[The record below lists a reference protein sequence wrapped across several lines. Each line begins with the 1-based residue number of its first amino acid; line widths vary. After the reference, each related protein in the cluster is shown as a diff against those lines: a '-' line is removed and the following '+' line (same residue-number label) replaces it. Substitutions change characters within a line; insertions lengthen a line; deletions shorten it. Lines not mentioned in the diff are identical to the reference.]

1 MIKVKPINLPIIC
14 RNFPKSP
21 DSEVSRENLLD
32 TIDRIFIGGTDL
44 LIIEG
49 TEGIGKTTL
58 LAQYAKRHSGFA
70 LSLFIKPVSR
80 LSYSP
85 EYLREVLCE
94 QINCIVPKSQID
106 PNLVNDLLFQN
117 QLSKLQKIALRNKKV
132 FYFVIDGLD
141 DLPEEDFHIQ
151 NIILQEILPIGLEGF
166 HFLLSGDL
174 KKLSQ
179 NIQKTV
185 SCKSFPLPYF
195 SLDETKRYLKNLKL
209 DNHILEDIHKM
220 CHGVPEHLESVR
232 RLIQSGAKIQ
242 NIFDEDPDKL
252 PDFLGIEWRKIKEA
266 SNEQK
271 MVLALITFGRKI
283 YSTEEISR
291 ILSIDLPQVEES
303 LQSFTIL
310 KADSEKKCIDFVSE
324 SMRKFAS
331 KQLQDKKESV
341 TNFLIDDLLKDTES
355 DRTLNFLPDYYEQ
368 AGRFDDL
375 LNYLTPEYFSKILE
389 RSQSLYPMRQ
399 RAEMG
404 LMSSQKLNQD
414 IALMRFSMQ
423 KSVITELEKTEIW
436 KSEIEALMALKHY
449 DSALALVHSTIFKE
463 DKLYLLTTIAKIK
476 CEEGLSLE
484 PELLEE
490 IKLLYKQID
499 HKYLAKRATEIA
511 SNLIWFNPDLAIELI
526 DESINIQE
534 NEEDHDWAFAKLS
547 ILALTTNYNESL
559 PSDIVKRVQ
568 ARIRDPEIHKFT
580 QALSVFFGE
589 FSASKVIE
597 QTEKLELKNRLFF
610 IKNWINENK
619 KDEKTAD
626 VIDYAL
632 DLLIKNTPYTP
643 KTRDLREIAA
653 PLPYISDKKRA
664 KELLGRFDSLKG
676 TIENLGTTVDYV
688 QLQLLLARAES
699 KYDFEAASNR
709 VLEIYR
715 YIANIDELTTKSEC
729 FALIVSIFDK
739 IDAEGVLEK
748 KERILTVTKKEL
760 KSNLE
765 KLLNTTADHYNV
777 TKGIIKALSIS
788 KPNIAIEIAQL
799 LNTAMSRDLA
809 TLELIKTM
817 IEAPFNKID
826 FSLILEAINKI
837 EDIDFK
843 DEALIR
849 VIERLSE
856 VTETID
862 LEVVNKTLPIIN
874 SIKKI
879 SSAYLRCLAC
889 CFAYNFLKKKNT
901 DKYKSISLS
910 LLKQLDHAWEAIG
923 VGWVKVNA
931 GFRIAKS
938 FANTSN
944 ETANKYLNLTEQVK
958 DEISIDAEKPT
969 LVYIACLKLAIR
981 AFAGLLPR
989 DINTSEDMERL
1000 TRLIS
1005 YIPSNVEKAGLWG
1018 DIAII
1023 CFMNNHSDIGKG
1035 IVSNYLKLNIID
1047 ICDDD
1052 DKYQV
1057 ITKTS
1062 PALYFAHK
1070 QTAIEMIQQM
1080 PKCKHDEALNKI
1092 CDFILK
1098 KELPSD
1104 PYESLHGSGYILD
1117 YEEALDICELLNL
1130 MNTDT
1135 IIYKYIEDISNS
1147 IFLKR
1152 NRYCFTEQQ
1161 KIDIANRINKIIS
1174 NKLPDPKNIKHDGY
1188 KIIALAQIARIQH
1201 APSSVWNNLIESAR
1215 KIPNTADVAFVLCII
1230 STVLPS
1236 KLSSK
1241 RDEIIKEAIKLVEN
1255 INSDLDRTERFED
1268 IADMLVTIN
1277 EGASKE
1283 CLRLGIETSLRL
1295 NDPDLIYPTQR
1306 RIIDLAH
1313 KIKPS
1318 FAESLIDLVDTD
1330 PARRA
1335 AKNKDLKRHLE
1346 LLDLK
1351 HRMSDQTDLEL
1362 DSKIPKSMYPEAAWM
1377 NLGALNSGRTTTI
1390 HFKHF
1395 IPYIIV
1401 ASELP
1406 LSESYPILAWTIENT
1421 VKRLAN
1427 TPTAI
1432 TDIIPI
1438 FEATLLG
1445 AELASRIATR
1455 SSAKLKQ
1462 IKTQAIEPSAVS
1474 HSLVV
1479 KPGERDKAIQFI
1491 KGWFTQEE
1499 QEYLIICDPYFGVE
1513 DLEILQILLSI
1524 SPKCT
1529 VKILTS
1535 KKQQHQKNLSQ
1546 PLDETYRS
1554 HWHHISD
1561 QNPPETE
1568 VIIVGLES
1576 SGELPIHDRWW
1587 ITQNSGLSFGTS
1599 FNSLG
1604 INKISDI
1611 SILSIEESKLRENE
1625 INQYISREKRI
1636 HKNERLTY
1644 NLFSL

>member
-1 MIKVKPINLPIIC
+1 MSKVKPINLPIIC

-32 TIDRIFIGGTDL
+32 TIDRIFKGGSDL

-58 LAQYAKRHSGFA
+58 LAQYAKRHSDFA

-106 PNLVNDLLFQN
+106 PNLVNDLLLQN

-141 DLPEEDFHIQ
+141 DFPEEDFHIL

-174 KKLSQ
+174 KKLPQ

-242 NIFDEDPDKL
+242 NIFDEDPNKL

-283 YSTEEISR
+283 YSTKEISR
-291 ILSIDLPQVEES
+291 ILSMDLPQVEES

-341 TNFLIDDLLKDTES
+341 TNLLIDDLLKDTES

-404 LMSSQKLNQD
+404 LMSSQKLNKD

-476 CEEGLSLE
+476 CEEGLTLE
-484 PELLEE
+484 PELLKE
-490 IKLLYKQID
+490 IELLYKQIE

-534 NEEDHDWAFAKLS
+534 DEEYHDWAFAKLS
-547 ILALTTNYNESL
+547 ILALAANYKEFL
-559 PSDIVKRVQ
+559 PSDIAARVQ
-568 ARIRDPEIHKFT
+568 SRIRDPKLHKFT
-580 QALSVFFGE
+580 HALSMFFGE
-589 FSASKVIE
+589 FSASEVIE
-597 QTEKLELKNRLFF
+597 QAEKLELQNRLFF
-610 IKNWINENK
+610 IKNWVNK
-619 KDEKTAD
+619 NQSNEKTAD

-688 QLQLLLARAES
+688 RLQLLLAHTES

-709 VLEIYR
+709 VLEIYW
-715 YIANIDELTTKSEC
+715 YIADIDELTTKSEC
-729 FALIVSIFDK
+729 LAWMASTLNK
-739 IDAEGVLEK
+739 IDTQGILEEKEG
-748 KERILTVTKKEL
+748 ILTVTKKEL
-760 KSNLE
+760 KSNVKE
-765 KLLNTTADHYNV
+765 LLNTTADHYNV

-788 KPNIAIEIAQL
+788 KPNIAIEISQL

-809 TLELIKTM
+809 TLELIKIM

-843 DEALIR
+843 DEALIK

-879 SSAYLRCLAC
+879 SSAYLRCLAY
-889 CFAYNFLKKKNT
+889 CFAYSFLKKQNT
-901 DKYKSISLS
+901 GKYENISLS
-910 LLKQLDHAWEAIG
+910 LLKQLDHTWEAIG

-1035 IVSNYLKLNIID
+1035 IVSNHLKPNIID

-1135 IIYKYIEDISNS
+1135 TIYKYIEDISNS

-1161 KIDIANRINKIIS
+1161 KIDIANRINKIIL

-1188 KIIALAQIARIQH
+1188 KIVALTQIARIKH
-1201 APSSVWNNLIESAR
+1201 APPSVWNNLIESAR

-1230 STVLPS
+1230 STVLPT

-1362 DSKIPKSMYPEAAWM
+1362 NSKIPKSMYPEAAWM

-1395 IPYIIV
+1395 IPYIII

-1462 IKTQAIEPSAVS
+1462 IKTQAIETSAVS

-1499 QEYLIICDPYFGVE
+1499 QKYLKICDPYFGVE

-1529 VKILTS
+1529 VKIITS

-1546 PLDETYRS
+1546 PLDEAYRS

-1604 INKISDI
+1604 INKTSEV
-1611 SILSIEESKLRENE
+1611 SILSIEESKIRENE

-1636 HKNERLTY
+1636 HKNERLIY

>member
-14 RNFPKSP
+14 RNFPKSL
-21 DSEVSRENLLD
+21 DSEVYRENLLD
-32 TIDRIFIGGTDL
+32 TIDRTFKSNSKI

-49 TEGIGKTTL
+49 NEGIGKTTL
-58 LAQYAKRHSGFA
+58 LAQFAKRHADSA

-94 QINCIVPKSQID
+94 QINCIFPKSQID
-106 PNLVNDLLFQN
+106 SNLVNDLSMLN
-117 QLSKLQKIALRNKKV
+117 QLSKLQKFALINKKV
-132 FYFVIDGLD
+132 FYFVVDGLH
-141 DLPEEDFHIQ
+141 DLPEEAFRIQ
-151 NIILQEILPIGLEGF
+151 NIILQEILPTGIEGF
-166 HFLLSGDL
+166 HFLFSGDL
-174 KKLSQ
+174 KKIPQ
-179 NIQKTV
+179 HIQKTV

-220 CHGVPEHLESVR
+220 CQGIPEHLASVSR
-232 RLIQSGAKIQ
+232 IIQSGAKIQ

-252 PDFLGIEWRKIKEA
+252 PDFLGIEWQKIKEA
-266 SNEQK
+266 SKEQK
-271 MVLALITFGRKI
+271 MVLALITFGNKT

-291 ILSIDLPQVEES
+291 ILNLDLPQVEES
-303 LQSFTIL
+303 VQSFAIL
-310 KADSEKKCIDFVSE
+310 KADSENKCIDFISE
-324 SMRKFAS
+324 SMRRFAS
-331 KQLQDKKESV
+331 KQLEDNKEDV
-341 TNFLIDDLLKDTES
+341 TNFIIDDLLKDIES
-355 DRTLNFLPDYYEQ
+355 ERTLSSLPDYYEQ
-368 AGRFDDL
+368 AGRYNDL
-375 LNYLTPEYFSKILE
+375 LDYLNPEFFSKILE
-389 RSQSLYPMRQ
+389 RSQSLYPVRQ

-404 LMSSQKLNQD
+404 LKASQKLNQD

-449 DSALALVHSTIFKE
+449 ESALALVHSTIFKE
-463 DKLYLLTTIAKIK
+463 DKLYLLTTVAKIK
-476 CEEGLSLE
+476 CEEGKTLE
-484 PELLEE
+484 SELLKE
-490 IKLLYKQID
+490 IELLYKQID

-526 DESINIQE
+526 DESISIQE
-534 NEEDHDWAFAKLS
+534 YEEYHDWAIAKLS
-547 ILALTTNYNESL
+547 ILALEANYNESL
-559 PSDIVKRVQ
+559 PSEIAERVQ
-568 ARIRDPEIHKFT
+568 SRIRDPKLHKFT
-580 QALSVFFGE
+580 HALSMFIGE
-589 FSASKVIE
+589 YSASEVIE
-597 QTEKLELKNRLFF
+597 QAEKLELQNRLSY
-610 IKNWINENK
+610 IKNWMIVNQNK
-619 KDEKTAD
+619 EKTAD
-626 VIDYAL
+626 IINYAL

-643 KTRDLREIAA
+643 KTRDLREIAT
-653 PLPYISDKKRA
+653 PLPYISDEKKA

-676 TIENLGTTVDYV
+676 TIENLGTTIDYV
-688 QLQLLLARAES
+688 RLQLLLARTES
-699 KYDFEAASNR
+699 KYNFEAVSNR
-709 VLEIYR
+709 ILEVYW
-715 YIANIDELTTKSEC
+715 YICDIKELTIKTEC
-729 FALIVSIFDK
+729 LAWMVSTLNI
-739 IDAEGVLEK
+739 IDTQGTLEK
-748 KERILTVTKKEL
+748 KEGILYVTKKEL
-760 KSNLE
+760 KSNIQII
-765 KLLNTTADHYNV
+765 LNTTADHYSV

-788 KPNIAIEIAQL
+788 EPDIATEIAQL
-799 LNTAMSRDLA
+799 LNTTTCRDLA
-809 TLELIKTM
+809 TLELTKTM
-817 IEAPFNKID
+817 IEAPFNKIE

-843 DEALIR
+843 DEALIK
-849 VIERLSE
+849 VTERLSE

-862 LEVVNKTLPIIN
+862 LEVVNKTLPTIN
-874 SIKKI
+874 SIIKI
-879 SSAYLRCLAC
+879 SSASLRCLAY
-889 CFAYNFLKKKNT
+889 CFAYNFLKKQNA
-901 DKYKSISLS
+901 DKYENILLS
-910 LLKQLDHAWEAIG
+910 LLKQLDHAWEALEIG
-923 VGWVKVNA
+923 WKRVDV
-931 GFRIAKS
+931 GFRIIKS

-944 ETANKYLNLTEQVK
+944 ETAKKYLDLTEKVK
-958 DEISIDAEKPT
+958 DEIFIDTEKPT
-969 LVYIACLKLAIR
+969 LSYIACLKLAIR

-989 DINTSEDMERL
+989 DINTSKDMERL
-1000 TRLIS
+1000 TRLINH
-1005 YIPSNVEKAGLWG
+1005 IPSKVEKAGLWG
-1018 DIAII
+1018 DIAIV
-1023 CFMNNHSDIGKG
+1023 CFMNNHSDMGRG
-1035 IVSNYLKLNIID
+1035 IVSNHLKPNIIG
-1047 ICDDD
+1047 ICDYD

-1057 ITKTS
+1057 ITKTA

-1070 QTAIEMIQQM
+1070 QTAFEMIQQM

-1098 KELPSD
+1098 KGLPSD
-1104 PYESLHGSGYILD
+1104 PYESLRGSGYILN

-1135 IIYKYIEDISNS
+1135 IIYKCIEDISNS

-1152 NRYCFTEQQ
+1152 NRNCFTEQQ
-1161 KIDIANRINKIIS
+1161 KNDIANRINKIIS

-1188 KIIALAQIARIQH
+1188 KIVALSQIARIQH
-1201 APSSVWNNLIESAR
+1201 ASPSVWNNLIESAR

-1241 RDEIIKEAIKLVEN
+1241 RDEIVKEAIKLVEN

-1268 IADMLVTIN
+1268 IADMLVNIDEAT
-1277 EGASKE
+1277 SKA
-1283 CLRLGIETSLRL
+1283 CLRLGIETSLQL

-1330 PARRA
+1330 PARRV
-1335 AKNKDLKRHLE
+1335 AKNKDLKEHLK

-1362 DSKIPKSMYPEAAWM
+1362 DSKIPKSMYPKAAWM
-1377 NLGALNSGRTTTI
+1377 NLGALNSGRTTTL

-1395 IPYIIV
+1395 IPYIII

-1406 LSESYPILAWTIENT
+1406 LSESYPIFAWIIENT
-1421 VKRLAN
+1421 VKRFAK
-1427 TPTAI
+1427 TPTAR

-1445 AELASRIATR
+1445 AELASRIAIR

-1462 IKTQAIEPSAVS
+1462 IKTQAIEPFVVS
-1474 HSLVV
+1474 HKLVV
-1479 KPGERDKAIQFI
+1479 RAGERDKAIQFI

-1499 QEYLIICDPYFGVE
+1499 QEYLKICDPYFGVE
-1513 DLEILQILLSI
+1513 DLEILQILSSI

-1529 VKILTS
+1529 IKILTS
-1535 KKQQHQKNLSQ
+1535 KKHQHQDNLSQ
-1546 PLDETYRS
+1546 PWDEAYRS
-1554 HWHHISD
+1554 HWRHISA

-1604 INKISDI
+1604 INKTSEI
-1611 SILSIEESKLRENE
+1611 SILSLEESKLNENE

>member
-21 DSEVSRENLLD
+21 DSEVYRENLLD
-32 TIDRIFIGGTDL
+32 TIDRIFKSDSDL

-49 TEGIGKTTL
+49 NEGIGKTTL
-58 LAQYAKRHSGFA
+58 LAQFTKRHADSA

-94 QINCIVPKSQID
+94 QINCIFPKNQID
-106 PNLVNDLLFQN
+106 PNLVNDLLLQN
-117 QLSKLQKIALRNKKV
+117 QLPKLQKIALRYKKV
-132 FYFVIDGLD
+132 FYFVIDGLY

-151 NIILQEILPIGLEGF
+151 NIILQETLPLGLEGF
-166 HFLLSGDL
+166 RFLLSGDL
-174 KKLSQ
+174 KKLPQ

-185 SCKSFPLPYF
+185 SCKPFPLPYF
-195 SLDETKRYLKNLKL
+195 SLDETKRYLKNLEL
-209 DNHILEDIHKM
+209 DDHILEDIHKM
-220 CHGVPEHLESVR
+220 CQGVPEHLASVR

-291 ILSIDLPQVEES
+291 ILNLNLPQVEES

-310 KADSEKKCIDFVSE
+310 KADSKNKCIDFVSE

-331 KQLQDKKESV
+331 KQLQDKKEDV
-341 TNFLIDDLLKDTES
+341 TNSIIDDLLKDTES
-355 DRTLNFLPDYYEQ
+355 EKTLYSLPDYYEQ
-368 AGRFDDL
+368 AGRFNDL
-375 LNYLTPEYFSKILE
+375 LDYLNPEYFSKILE
-389 RSQSLYPMRQ
+389 RSQSLYPVRQ
-399 RAEMG
+399 RTEMG
-404 LMSSQKLNQD
+404 LMSSQKLNKD
-414 IALMRFSMQ
+414 KALIRFSMQ

-436 KSEIEALMALKHY
+436 KSEIEALMALKRY

-463 DKLYLLTTIAKIK
+463 DKLHLLTTVAKIK
-476 CEEGLSLE
+476 CEERLTPE

-490 IKLLYKQID
+490 IELLYKQID

-526 DESINIQE
+526 DASINIQE
-534 NEEDHDWAFAKLS
+534 DEEDHDWAFAKLS
-547 ILALTTNYNESL
+547 ILALAANYNESL
-559 PSDIVKRVQ
+559 PSDIAERIQ
-568 ARIRDPEIHKFT
+568 SRIRDPKLLKFT
-580 QALSVFFGE
+580 HALSIFFGE
-589 FSASKVIE
+589 FSASEVIE
-597 QTEKLELKNRLFF
+597 QAEKLELQNRLFF
-610 IKNWINENK
+610 IKNWVIVNQNK
-619 KDEKTAD
+619 EKIAD
-626 VIDYAL
+626 IIDYAL

-643 KTRDLREIAA
+643 KTRDLREIAT
-653 PLPYISDKKRA
+653 PLPYISDEKRA
-664 KELLGRFDSLKG
+664 RKLLGRFDSLKG
-676 TIENLGTTVDYV
+676 TIENLGITVDYV
-688 QLQLLLARAES
+688 RLQLLLAHTES

-709 VLEIYR
+709 VLEVYW
-715 YIANIDELTTKSEC
+715 YIADIDELTTKAEC
-729 FALIVSIFDK
+729 LAWMVSTFNK
-739 IDAEGVLEK
+739 IDTQGMLEK
-748 KERILTVTKKEL
+748 KEGILDVTKKEL
-760 KSNLE
+760 KSNIE
-765 KLLNTTADHYNV
+765 EILNTTADHYNV

-788 KPNIAIEIAQL
+788 EPNIAIEIAQL
-799 LNTAMSRDLA
+799 LNITMHRDLA

-826 FSLILEAINKI
+826 FPLISEAINKI

-843 DEALIR
+843 DEALIK
-849 VIERLSE
+849 VIEYLSE

-862 LEVVNKTLPIIN
+862 LEIVNKTLPIIN
-874 SIKKI
+874 SIIKI

-889 CFAYNFLKKKNT
+889 CFAYNFLKKQNT
-901 DKYKSISLS
+901 DKYENISLS
-910 LLKQLDHAWEAIG
+910 LLKQLDHTWEAIG
-923 VGWVKVNA
+923 VGWMKVNA

-944 ETANKYLNLTEQVK
+944 ETANKYLNLTEKVK

-981 AFAGLLPR
+981 AFGGLLPNH
-989 DINTSEDMERL
+989 INTPEDMERI
-1000 TRLIS
+1000 TRLIDF
-1005 YIPSNVEKAGLWG
+1005 IPSNVEKAGLFG

-1023 CFMNNHSDIGKG
+1023 CFMNNHYDKGKE
-1035 IVSNYLKLNIID
+1035 IVSNYLNPIIID
-1047 ICDDD
+1047 IRDDD
-1052 DKYQV
+1052 DKYKV
-1057 ITKTS
+1057 ITKMA

-1070 QTAIEMIQQM
+1070 QSAIEKIQQM
-1080 PKCKHDEALNKI
+1080 PKCKHDEALYEI
-1092 CDFILK
+1092 CDFILQK
-1098 KELPSD
+1098 SLPSN
-1104 PYESLHGSGYILD
+1104 PYESLHGVGYILE

-1130 MNTDT
+1130 MSTDT
-1135 IIYKYIEDISNS
+1135 AIYKYIEDISNS
-1147 IFLKR
+1147 IFLKK
-1152 NRYCFTEQQ
+1152 NRDCFTEQQ
-1161 KIDIANRINKIIS
+1161 KIDIANRINIIIS

-1188 KIIALAQIARIQH
+1188 KIVALAQIARIQH
-1201 APSSVWNNLIESAR
+1201 APTSVWNNLIESAR
-1215 KIPNTADVAFVLCII
+1215 KIPNTADVAYVLCII
-1230 STVLPS
+1230 STALPS

-1277 EGASKE
+1277 EGASKA
-1283 CLRLGIETSLRL
+1283 CLKLGIETSLRL

-1351 HRMSDQTDLEL
+1351 HRMSDQKDLEL
-1362 DSKIPKSMYPEAAWM
+1362 DSKIPKSMYPKAAWM
-1377 NLGALNSGRTTTI
+1377 NLGALNSGRTTTF

-1427 TPTAI
+1427 TPTAR

-1445 AELASRIATR
+1445 AELSSRIATR

-1474 HSLVV
+1474 HNLVV
-1479 KPGERDKAIQFI
+1479 RAGERDKAIQFI
-1491 KGWFTQEE
+1491 KGWFTQEA
-1499 QEYLIICDPYFGVE
+1499 QEYLTICDPYFGVE

-1535 KKQQHQKNLSQ
+1535 KKHQHQENLSQ
-1546 PLDETYRS
+1546 PWDEAYQS
-1554 HWHHISD
+1554 HWRRISD

-1568 VIIVGLES
+1568 IIIVGLES

-1587 ITQNSGLSFGTS
+1587 LAQNSGLRFGTS

-1604 INKISDI
+1604 INKTSEV
-1611 SILSIEESKLRENE
+1611 SILSVEESKSRENE
-1625 INQYISREKRI
+1625 INQYISREKRN
-1636 HKNERLTY
+1636 HNNERLTY